1 MNRTHSNKTILLLFI
16 PVLIMAAGQVS
27 AKTGSMILASS
38 GSFHLN
44 IYLVMSYLF
53 LILRGFIWIFIIR
66 QVDLS
71 TAYPVMSINYVII
84 LIISAIFFDENL
96 TPFNIS
102 GSILI
107 TSGIFILMY
116 DSLTEKRD
124 TA

>member
-1 MNRTHSNKTILLLFI
+1 MNKTNSNKTILLLFI
-16 PVLIMAAGQVS
+16 PVLVMAAGQVS
-27 AKTGSMILASS
+27 AKTGSLILASS
-38 GSFHLN
+38 ESFQLN

-66 QVDLS
+66 HVDLS

-84 LIISAIFFDENL
+84 LIISALFFDEKL
-96 TPFNIS
+96 TPFNIT

-107 TSGIFILMY
+107 TSGILILMY

-124 TA
+124 TE

>member
-1 MNRTHSNKTILLLFI
+1 MNRTNSNKTILLLFI
-16 PVLIMAAGQVS
+16 PVLIMAAGQIS

-38 GSFHLN
+38 ESFHLN

-66 QVDLS
+66 LVDLS

-84 LIISAIFFDENL
+84 LIISTLFFNENL
-96 TPFNIS
+96 TPFNIT

-107 TSGIFILMY
+107 TSGILILMY
-116 DSLTEKRD
+116 DSLTKD
-124 TA
+124 SA